1 MPVSTNRTSKRQKIV
16 IVRNFPGWT
25 VGPGLTEVLQPDTL
39 HHCSSNREAK
49 EIGILSLILAE
60 LQVDDCVEIYWWCS
74 PLLYAFVCFFSDFRR
89 TPDTLGHEMQTEG
102 AKNGACCLRQ
112 SASPCALRFHAH
124 GWQDSWRIGAYHQTT
139 LDQESIAD
147 GCVNSS
153 FDQIWWPIFQI
164 YSNPLE
170 VSRQDLAVLLGS
182 SSPSSWHI
190 QDHPSAASLWIGL
203 FAPQISAD
211 SSRFAQTPLVRSFKL
226 DQRGA

>member
-16 IVRNFPGWT
+16 IRRNFPGWM

-39 HHCSSNREAK
+39 HQCLSKRAK
-49 EIGILSLILAE
+49 EIGILSLIFAE
-60 LQVDDCVEIYWWCS
+60 FQVDVWKYIDDVH
-74 PLLYAFVCFFSDFRR
+74 CFCMFFADFRR
-89 TPDTLGHEMQTEG
+89 TPDTPRHEMQTEG

-153 FDQIWWPIFQI
+153 FDQI
-164 YSNPLE
+164 
-170 VSRQDLAVLLGS
+170 
-182 SSPSSWHI
+182 
-190 QDHPSAASLWIGL
+190 
-203 FAPQISAD
+203 
-211 SSRFAQTPLVRSFKL
+211 
-226 DQRGA
+226 